1 MTALLIGALLGVAA
15 LAAVLYPL
23 VAERRQQRLAA
34 RRAGLGAPPPDPV
47 GEQALVALREIEFD
61 RATGKLSDADYA
73 ALKATY
79 TRDALAVLGAPEPAP
94 NASAAAP
101 SAAAAEDELEALIAR
116 YRGAAPA
123 CPEHGPRPEPDALYC
138 STCGR
143 YLPGACP
150 NCGAAI
156 TQIDARFCPS
166 CGSGLT
172 G

>member
-94 NASAAAP
+94 NASAAAA

-116 YRGAAPA
+116 TRSTARPAAVTCRARAPTAVLRSPRSTRASARRAGA
-123 CPEHGPRPEPDALYC
+123 G
-138 STCGR
+138 
-143 YLPGACP
+143 
-150 NCGAAI
+150 
-156 TQIDARFCPS
+156 
-166 CGSGLT
+166 
-172 G
+172 